1 MASSMTVRE
10 EARISLGLLIITT
23 AKIYHSF
30 TKYPALF

>member
-10 EARISLGLLIITT
+10 EARVLLGLLIITT
-23 AKIYHSF
+23 AKMYRSF